1 MRTRENLIQVRVT
14 KAEREIIE
22 NNAKKLNM
30 QIAPYIRM
38 VAQNPT
44 IINFDYSVI
53 EEHTKQV
60 GQVVNSVNQL
70 IFTIEVNNDFQPKEI
85 WGIRD
90 YVEEIWDTENKL
102 LRTVRRQW
110 QKAYKEIRKN
120 NKKEKI

>member
-38 VAQNPT
+38 VAQNPN

-110 QKAYKEIRKN
+110 EKAYKEIRKN
-120 NKKEKI
+120 NKK

>member
-1 MRTRENLIQVRVT
+1 MGKRERLIHLRLSE
-14 KAEREIIE
+14 AEEKIIKE
-22 NNAKKLNM
+22 NAAKLNM
-30 QIAPYIRM
+30 EVRPYIRM

-53 EEHTKQV
+53 EEHTKQI

-110 QKAYKEIRKN
+110 EKAYKEIRKN

>member
-38 VAQNPT
+38 VAQNPN

-85 WGIRD
+85 CGIRD
-90 YVEEIWDTENKL
+90 YVDEIWDTENKL
-102 LRTVRRQW
+102 LRTVRRQCE
-110 QKAYKEIRKN
+110 KAYKEIRKN
-120 NKKEKI
+120 NKK